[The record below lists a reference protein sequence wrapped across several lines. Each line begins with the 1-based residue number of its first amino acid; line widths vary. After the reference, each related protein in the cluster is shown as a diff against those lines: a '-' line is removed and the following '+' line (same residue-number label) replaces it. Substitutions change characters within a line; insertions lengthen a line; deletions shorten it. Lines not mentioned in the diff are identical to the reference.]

1 MYKRQALIERAKHGI
16 FGYSESQE
24 DYFHAIAG
32 WMHRCHH
39 WDVEPD
45 WLIKTPGV
53 VFALAMAVKA
63 FTEAGDCVLI
73 QQPVYYPFSEVIQD
87 NGRVVVSNDLYLGTD
102 NRYHMD
108 LEDFEQKIV
117 EHHVKLFLLCNPH
130 NPSGRVF
137 TREELT
143 GMGEICLKH
152 GVTVVCDEIH
162 NDFVFQGEHTVFA
175 SIKKEYAD
183 ISVTVSY
190 THLDVYKRQP
200 STFIPAIYNGV
211 PAKMVGNLWRYAGCY
226 WLIANND
233 IKDFSDLKGKTIGS
247 CAASGGLRLSVLKM
261 LEANGISEDEVTLV
275 ANGKHQTAYA
285 TLTSGE
291 VDATIIH
298 NPYAALA
305 EAEGTGHIL
314 GRAWDYI
321 PDYYTGTIVASDRII
336 KEEPEKLQRFLNAYY
351 EVHEKVKNEYFDEF
365 ITWLAQQMDVS
376 EDVMRKAVEDEIDVW
391 SDYPVIPED
400 RVEKTVEYLKEYGWL
415 DENVQAEGTYTNEF
429 AEKAARCV

>member
-1 MYKRQALIERAKHGI
+1 MPERNLNFDEIIERKGTDCLKYDFAVKRGKPEDVLPFWVADMDFRTTSYVEDALIERAKHGI

-24 DYFHAIAG
+24 DYFRAIAG
-32 WMHRCHH
+32 WMHRRHD

-183 ISVTVSY
+183 ISVTCTS
-190 THLDVYKRQP
+190 P
-200 STFIPAIYNGV
+200 SKTFNLASMLISNIFIPNEKLRQRFQHEVNA
-211 PAKMVGNLWRYAGCY
+211 AG
-226 WLIANND
+226 I
-233 IKDFSDLKGKTIGS
+233 SQ
-247 CAASGGLRLSVLKM
+247 LSVL
-261 LEANGISEDEVTLV
+261 GLV
-275 ANGKHQTAYA
+275 ATQAAYEHGDEWYEKMMA
-285 TLTSGE
+285 YVKSNI
-291 VDATIIH
+291 D
-298 NPYAALA
+298 YA
-305 EAEGTGHIL
+305 
-314 GRAWDYI
+314 RNY
-321 PDYYTGTIVASDRII
+321 
-336 KEEPEKLQRFLNAYY
+336 
-351 EVHEKVKNEYFDEF
+351 
-365 ITWLAQQMDVS
+365 
-376 EDVMRKAVEDEIDVW
+376 VE
-391 SDYPVIPED
+391 
-400 RVEKTVEYLKEYGWL
+400 EYLPGVKMING
-415 DENVQAEGTYTNEF
+415 EGTYLVWLDFRGTGIETEELDRRIIYDAKLWLDSGKIFGKTGEGFQRINV
-429 AEKAARCV
+429 AAPRKTITECFERIRKIL

>member
-1 MYKRQALIERAKHGI
+1 MEMPERNLNFDEIIERKGTDCLKYDFAVKRGKPEDVLPFWVADMDFRTTSYVEDALIERAKHGI

-32 WMHRCHH
+32 WMHRRHH

-183 ISVTVSY
+183 ISVTCTS
-190 THLDVYKRQP
+190 P
-200 STFIPAIYNGV
+200 SKTFNLASMLISNIFIPNEKLRQRFQHEVNA
-211 PAKMVGNLWRYAGCY
+211 AG
-226 WLIANND
+226 I
-233 IKDFSDLKGKTIGS
+233 SQ
-247 CAASGGLRLSVLKM
+247 LSVL
-261 LEANGISEDEVTLV
+261 GLV
-275 ANGKHQTAYA
+275 ATQAAYEHGDEWYEKMMA
-285 TLTSGE
+285 YVKSNI
-291 VDATIIH
+291 D
-298 NPYAALA
+298 YA
-305 EAEGTGHIL
+305 
-314 GRAWDYI
+314 RNY
-321 PDYYTGTIVASDRII
+321 
-336 KEEPEKLQRFLNAYY
+336 
-351 EVHEKVKNEYFDEF
+351 
-365 ITWLAQQMDVS
+365 
-376 EDVMRKAVEDEIDVW
+376 VE
-391 SDYPVIPED
+391 
-400 RVEKTVEYLKEYGWL
+400 EYLPGVKMING
-415 DENVQAEGTYTNEF
+415 EGTYLVWLDFRGTGIETEELDRRIIYDAKLWLDSGKIFGKTGEGFQRINV
-429 AEKAARCV
+429 AAPRKTITECFERIRKIL

>member
-1 MYKRQALIERAKHGI
+1 MPERNLNFDEIIERKGTDCLKYDFAVKRGKPEDVLPFWVADMDFRTTSYVEDALIERAKHGI

-32 WMHRCHH
+32 WMHRRHH

-183 ISVTVSY
+183 ISVTCTS
-190 THLDVYKRQP
+190 P
-200 STFIPAIYNGV
+200 SKTFNLASMLISNIFIPNEKLRQRFQHEVNA
-211 PAKMVGNLWRYAGCY
+211 AG
-226 WLIANND
+226 I
-233 IKDFSDLKGKTIGS
+233 SQ
-247 CAASGGLRLSVLKM
+247 LSVL
-261 LEANGISEDEVTLV
+261 GLV
-275 ANGKHQTAYA
+275 ATQAAYA
-285 TLTSGE
+285 HGDEWYEKMMAYVKSNI
-291 VDATIIH
+291 D
-298 NPYAALA
+298 YA
-305 EAEGTGHIL
+305 
-314 GRAWDYI
+314 RNY
-321 PDYYTGTIVASDRII
+321 
-336 KEEPEKLQRFLNAYY
+336 
-351 EVHEKVKNEYFDEF
+351 
-365 ITWLAQQMDVS
+365 
-376 EDVMRKAVEDEIDVW
+376 VE
-391 SDYPVIPED
+391 
-400 RVEKTVEYLKEYGWL
+400 EYLPGVKMING
-415 DENVQAEGTYTNEF
+415 EGTYLVWLDFRGTGIETEELDRRIIYDAKLWLDSGKIFGKTGEGFQRINV
-429 AEKAARCV
+429 AAPRKTITECFERIRKIL

>member
-1 MYKRQALIERAKHGI
+1 MPERNLNFDEIIERKGTDCLKYDFAVKRGKPEDVLPFWVADMDFRTTSYVEDALIERAKHGI

-183 ISVTVSY
+183 ISVTCTS
-190 THLDVYKRQP
+190 P
-200 STFIPAIYNGV
+200 SKTFNLASMLISNIFIPNEKLRQRFQHEVNA
-211 PAKMVGNLWRYAGCY
+211 AG
-226 WLIANND
+226 I
-233 IKDFSDLKGKTIGS
+233 SQ
-247 CAASGGLRLSVLKM
+247 LSVL
-261 LEANGISEDEVTLV
+261 GLV
-275 ANGKHQTAYA
+275 ATQAAYEHGDEWYEKMMA
-285 TLTSGE
+285 YVKSNI
-291 VDATIIH
+291 D
-298 NPYAALA
+298 YA
-305 EAEGTGHIL
+305 
-314 GRAWDYI
+314 RNY
-321 PDYYTGTIVASDRII
+321 
-336 KEEPEKLQRFLNAYY
+336 
-351 EVHEKVKNEYFDEF
+351 
-365 ITWLAQQMDVS
+365 
-376 EDVMRKAVEDEIDVW
+376 VE
-391 SDYPVIPED
+391 
-400 RVEKTVEYLKEYGWL
+400 EYLPGVKMING
-415 DENVQAEGTYTNEF
+415 EGTYLVWLDFRGTGIETEELDRRIIYDAKLWLDSGKIFGKTGEGFQRINV
-429 AEKAARCV
+429 AAPRKTITECFERIRKIL

>member
-1 MYKRQALIERAKHGI
+1 MPERNLNFDEIIERKGTDCLKYDFAVKRGKPEDVLPFWVADMDFRTTSYVEDALIERAKHGI

-32 WMHRCHH
+32 WMHRRHH

-183 ISVTVSY
+183 ISVTCTS
-190 THLDVYKRQP
+190 P
-200 STFIPAIYNGV
+200 SKTFNLASMLISNIFIPNEKLRQRFQHEVNA
-211 PAKMVGNLWRYAGCY
+211 AG
-226 WLIANND
+226 I
-233 IKDFSDLKGKTIGS
+233 SQ
-247 CAASGGLRLSVLKM
+247 LSVL
-261 LEANGISEDEVTLV
+261 GLV
-275 ANGKHQTAYA
+275 ATQAAYA
-285 TLTSGE
+285 HGDEWYEKMMAYVKSNI
-291 VDATIIH
+291 D
-298 NPYAALA
+298 YA
-305 EAEGTGHIL
+305 
-314 GRAWDYI
+314 RNY
-321 PDYYTGTIVASDRII
+321 
-336 KEEPEKLQRFLNAYY
+336 
-351 EVHEKVKNEYFDEF
+351 
-365 ITWLAQQMDVS
+365 
-376 EDVMRKAVEDEIDVW
+376 VE
-391 SDYPVIPED
+391 
-400 RVEKTVEYLKEYGWL
+400 EYLPGVKMING
-415 DENVQAEGTYTNEF
+415 EGTYLVWLDFRGTGIETEELDRRIIYDAKLWLDSGKIFGKTGEGFQRINV
-429 AEKAARCV
+429 AAPRKTITECFEWIRKIL